1 MESSHPP
8 TASFTNPCELVRK
21 TCRKWMEEEE
31 GAIIIDDD
39 DNNDDDNDND
49 NDNND
54 DDERRYWFQQQEHS
68 SSSTSSSSSV
78 IDYHRHSHRRSVLI
92 RYDKLPA
99 LANEILM
106 QRQQTTTAATTAE
119 TTTATT
125 TTTNVSSEEE
135 EWIEW
140 DTEGWHYNGSGF
152 NGTEDERRERVAL
165 YLLALDAINFCF
177 WPLSEEKDQD
187 DDDEN
192 KTTITTT
199 ATKKINSNNNINLL
213 EYDHLAMALKKMAEA
228 DHVVSKSDDDER
240 NKKEQTN
247 EYAFSPSNLATMTA
261 EKMRNLL
268 RPYLDEKKYPLP
280 NIQKRAQLWKEVGE
294 GIIRDYNGMVLNL
307 LNCASQDASRLVEL
321 IVTSF
326 PGFRDEVYIAPSS
339 SSSPSQQQQQQQ
351 QRLVFLKRAQIFVGD
366 INAALRLQLNGMERL
381 TTFADYRV
389 PQVLRHWK
397 ILVYSP
403 LLSNKVDNYIEIKKD
418 SYEEISIRAATIIV
432 VEELVKLLNRNN
444 SSNDNDGINTTANNN
459 EQCKYTDVTVDWYLW
474 QVGERM
480 HQEGIMK
487 PFHKVRTYFY

>member
-1 MESSHPP
+1 
-8 TASFTNPCELVRK
+8 
-21 TCRKWMEEEE
+21 
-31 GAIIIDDD
+31 
-39 DNNDDDNDND
+39 
-49 NDNND
+49 
-54 DDERRYWFQQQEHS
+54 
-68 SSSTSSSSSV
+68 
-78 IDYHRHSHRRSVLI
+78 
-92 RYDKLPA
+92 
-99 LANEILM
+99 
-106 QRQQTTTAATTAE
+106 
-119 TTTATT
+119 
-125 TTTNVSSEEE
+125 
-135 EWIEW
+135 
-140 DTEGWHYNGSGF
+140 
-152 NGTEDERRERVAL
+152 
-165 YLLALDAINFCF
+165 
-177 WPLSEEKDQD
+177 
-187 DDDEN
+187 
-192 KTTITTT
+192 
-199 ATKKINSNNNINLL
+199 
-213 EYDHLAMALKKMAEA
+213 
-228 DHVVSKSDDDER
+228 
-240 NKKEQTN
+240 
-247 EYAFSPSNLATMTA
+247 MTA

-307 LNCASQDASRLVEL
+307 VNCASQDASRLVEL

-339 SSSPSQQQQQQQ
+339 SSSSPSQHQQQQQ

-432 VEELVKLLNRNN
+432 VEELVKLLNQNN
-444 SSNDNDGINTTANNN
+444 SSNDNDSINTTANNN